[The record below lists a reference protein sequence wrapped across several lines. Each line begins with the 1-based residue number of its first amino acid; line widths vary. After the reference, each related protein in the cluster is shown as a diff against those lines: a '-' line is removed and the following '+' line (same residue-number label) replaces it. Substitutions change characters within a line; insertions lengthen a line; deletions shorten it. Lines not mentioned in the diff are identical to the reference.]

1 MAQQV
6 IRGGAYLDIPDI
18 AEISATVG
26 EQVQHHLA
34 AEREEIDAVQRDQA
48 RAVKWMRL
56 PAILQGFAASS
67 ALALTVGNGF
77 NLGPDQGY
85 AWSIRRLAVSGMTA
99 GATPDVVNLDLHSSK
114 PQLWQFTGAATCATF
129 GKLSLVLLPGDRLE
143 LVSVGTF
150 ASTSLITL
158 AGELVEVPAEML
170 WKLV

>member
-34 AEREEIDAVQRDQA
+34 AEREMTEAVQRDQA
-48 RAVKWMRL
+48 RAVKWLRL
-56 PAILQGFAASS
+56 PVVLQGFGANS
-67 ALALTVGNGF
+67 ALALTVGAGF

-85 AWSIRRLAVSGMTA
+85 AWSIRRLAVSGLTA
-99 GATPDVVNLDLHSSK
+99 GATPDVVNLNLNAAK
-114 PQLWQFTGAATCATF
+114 PLLWQFTGTATCAAF
-129 GKLSLVLLPGDRLE
+129 GKLSLVLQPGDRLE
-143 LVSVGTF
+143 LSSVGTF
-150 ASTSLITL
+150 ASTSLVTL

-170 WKLV
+170 WKLI